1 MCYKEF
7 SYMHCYIHA
16 ALTFLTINLQRP
28 LQIIHCDKYYEG
40 KVRDALKLYKKCPI
54 QIREEEGTG
63 ALAKLSQPGRSCSF
77 EEAHLTASRIKA

>member
-1 MCYKEF
+1 MGYKEF

-63 ALAKLSQPGRSCSF
+63 AMVMQDSGM
-77 EEAHLTASRIKA
+77 IKEDRVFKKFCRH